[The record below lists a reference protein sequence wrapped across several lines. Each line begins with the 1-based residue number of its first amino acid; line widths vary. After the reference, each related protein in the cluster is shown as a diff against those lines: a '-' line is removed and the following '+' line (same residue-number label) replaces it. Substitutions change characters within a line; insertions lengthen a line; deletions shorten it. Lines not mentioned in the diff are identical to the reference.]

1 MPDMLL
7 ERPDRK
13 LERLRR
19 LEQEV
24 RYIRHRYVVAKMW
37 IYDRAFPTYRYYPD
51 SGVFETIYSP
61 EIVKMLE
68 MYDEACQ
75 QEIAY
80 LIEKEKP

>member
-1 MPDMLL
+1 
-7 ERPDRK
+7 
-13 LERLRR
+13 
-19 LEQEV
+19 
-24 RYIRHRYVVAKMW
+24 MW